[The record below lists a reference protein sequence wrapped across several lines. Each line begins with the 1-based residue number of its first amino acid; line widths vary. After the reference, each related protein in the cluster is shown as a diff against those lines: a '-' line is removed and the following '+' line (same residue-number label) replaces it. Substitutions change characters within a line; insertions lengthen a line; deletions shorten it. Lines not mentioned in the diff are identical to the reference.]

1 MKKNFKYAILSAIAL
16 VGAVSFSACSSSED
30 LEDVNPTY
38 DGKTV
43 KAQFA
48 ISIPAYGQNPTRMTS
63 LNTQQQGFL
72 GISDLRFYP
81 FSIGSVTSG
90 EYVVASS
97 SSYSGATVISGT
109 DKIVG
114 KTGSG
119 ATSSIDA
126 LHTAAKDTWYMNVE
140 VPTTTNAFLVY
151 GKATTPA
158 TPDKFNQGSIIPS
171 YDPAATPVK
180 DLLYS
185 GDKPASSLSFSQ
197 EPIATEDDFSTG
209 GNTILTELN
218 KIVAASGY
226 LNATDAAAET
236 KTSWITVGGYNATTA
251 SDKGVTTLKN
261 LFDKFTLQVTTTAG
275 FAASSS
281 SVLAMLKDLKESLE
295 TQSTYN
301 TAGYLANDIYT
312 KTAAAITALESESA
326 YGTAAKA
333 FPSGTSSLNLPD
345 GAAKLKYT
353 SGAANPFSFDLSG
366 NVINNVN
373 ASAVTKYVYPA
384 ELYYR
389 ANTPIRVA
397 NKEMSSSTE
406 ITNSSTWTDV
416 IALYNETNNKVVT
429 STTRSIAL
437 KDPLQYAVGCLD
449 TYVSLA
455 SVTEL
460 EENALV
466 PGSSTTY
473 KTVDISS
480 AGSNGLKLTGVLVGS
495 QGDVD
500 WEFRQAANGSNIV
513 YDKVMDVTER
523 VLTTTDT
530 HMNYTL
536 VMETK
541 GVSGAIS
548 SENTEIVYVAL
559 EFDNDFADFSG
570 ADGNLI
576 PKGTKFYLVGK
587 LDLNSTKV
595 NGTGDNTRTKVFEQD
610 YTTVAKFKINSL
622 KNAYN
627 TVPDLRTPSL
637 ELGLSVNLDWKPG
650 LTFTVPIN

>member
-90 EYVVASS
+90 EYVVAST

-171 YDPAATPVK
+171 YDPAATTVK

-281 SVLAMLKDLKESLE
+281 SVLAMLEDLKESLK
-295 TQSTYN
+295 TQSTYS

-312 KTAAAITALESESA
+312 KTDAAITALTSA
-326 YGTAAKA
+326 YGTAATA

-366 NVINNVN
+366 NVVNNVQ

-397 NKEMSSSTE
+397 NKEMSTNTA
-406 ITNSSTWTDV
+406 ITNTSTWDDV
-416 IALYNETNNKVVT
+416 IALYNETNNKAVT

-437 KDPLQYAVGCLD
+437 KDPLQYAVGRLD
-449 TYVSLA
+449 TWISLDN
-455 SVTEL
+455 VTTL

-466 PGSSTTY
+466 PGAADTY

-480 AGSNGLKLTGVLVGS
+480 ATGSKGLKLTGVLVGS

>member
-63 LNTQQQGFL
+63 LNTQQEGFL

-109 DKIVG
+109 DKAIG
-114 KTGSG
+114 KTGTG
-119 ATSSIDA
+119 AESTMDA
-126 LHTAAKDTWYMNVE
+126 LHTAAKDKWYMNVE

-171 YDPAATPVK
+171 YDPAATTVK

-185 GDKPASSLSFSQ
+185 GDKPVSSLSFSQ
-197 EPIATEDDFSTG
+197 EPIATEDAFSTG
-209 GNTILTELN
+209 GSTILVELN
-218 KIVAASGY
+218 KIVAATGY

-236 KTSWITVGGYNATTA
+236 KTSWITVGGYTAATA
-251 SDKGVTTLKN
+251 SDKGVTTLKD

-281 SVLAMLKDLKESLE
+281 SVLAMLEDLKESLK

-312 KTAAAITALESESA
+312 KTDAAITALTSA
-326 YGTAAKA
+326 YGTASTA
-333 FPSGTSSLNLPD
+333 FPSGSSSLNLPD

-353 SGAANPFSFDLSG
+353 AGATNPFSFDLSG
-366 NVINNVN
+366 NVVNNIN

-397 NKEMSSSTE
+397 NKEMSTNTA
-406 ITNSSTWTDV
+406 ITNTSTWNDV
-416 IALYNETNNKVVT
+416 IALYNETNNKAVT

-437 KDPLQYAVGCLD
+437 VNPLQYAVGCLD
-449 TYVSLA
+449 TWISLDN
-455 SVTEL
+455 VTTL
-460 EENALV
+460 QENALV

-480 AGSNGLKLTGVLVGS
+480 GLKLTGILIGS

-500 WEFRQAANGSNIV
+500 WEFRQAENGSNII
-513 YDKVMDVTER
+513 YDKVMDVETK

-541 GVSGAIS
+541 GVSGTIS

-637 ELGLSVNLDWKPG
+637 ELGLSVNLEWIPG
-650 LTFTVPIN
+650 LTFEVPID